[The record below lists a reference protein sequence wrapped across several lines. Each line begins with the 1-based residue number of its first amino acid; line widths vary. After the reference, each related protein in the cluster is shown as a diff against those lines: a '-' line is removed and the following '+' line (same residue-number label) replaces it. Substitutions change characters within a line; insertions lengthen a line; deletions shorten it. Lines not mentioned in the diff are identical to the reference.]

1 MDMQRSGEMEK
12 RGYDEKRK
20 REEISLFLL
29 SPLLSVRKVLE
40 TEYGGMLARSQKL
53 VLLYNTV
60 ITSTYWGFL
69 SCETS
74 IC

>member
-1 MDMQRSGEMEK
+1 MQRSGEMEK

-40 TEYGGMLARSQKL
+40 TEYGGMLARSQKIVTL
-53 VLLYNTV
+53 TLMTV